1 MIDLIELVKWI
12 LELPERIEEV
22 KDIQVE
28 LPPET
33 EETIR
38 KSLSN
43 VKNET
48 Q

>member
-1 MIDLIELVKWI
+1 MIDLIKLVKWI
-12 LELPERIEEV
+12 IELPERIEEV

-33 EETIR
+33 EERIR

>member
-1 MIDLIELVKWI
+1 MLDLIELI
-12 LELPERIEEV
+12 LKIFESEPEKLEDLKELPEEV
-22 KDIQVE
+22 QE
-28 LPPET
+28 S
-33 EETIR
+33 IR